1 MGFRLSGVSP
11 TRVCVLVRFGM
22 SGFDRPRPRSSGL
35 GLSGLGLS
43 GLGLSGLESSG
54 FPLSD
59 SAFFFVAVYAGSSI
73 RGLVGAC
80 LGSGIEV
87 DRANRIAP
95 IK

>member
-22 SGFDRPRPRSSGL
+22 SGFDRPRPRS
-35 GLSGLGLS
+35 SGLGLS